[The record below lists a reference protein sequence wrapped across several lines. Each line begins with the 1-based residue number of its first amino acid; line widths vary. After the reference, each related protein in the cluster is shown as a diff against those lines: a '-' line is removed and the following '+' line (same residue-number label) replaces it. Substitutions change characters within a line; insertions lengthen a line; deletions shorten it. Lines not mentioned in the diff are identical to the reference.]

1 MIIVGYLLFLIV
13 YHICLWKLFGKM
25 GISKWKSLFPIYNE
39 YLLCKKVNISK
50 KIMIGYLIVEGL
62 RLVNR
67 IIWFIYILL
76 LYSSRFIAYTI
87 LWMLESYISF
97 GILLMFFVI
106 LTILFISM
114 RGYVFYK
121 ISISFRKKQMT
132 SILWIVFGIITGL
145 YIL

>member
-1 MIIVGYLLFLIV
+1 
-13 YHICLWKLFGKM
+13 
-25 GISKWKSLFPIYNE
+25 
-39 YLLCKKVNISK
+39 
-50 KIMIGYLIVEGL
+50 MIGYLIVEGL

-76 LYSSRFIAYTI
+76 LYSSRFIAYMI
-87 LWMLESYISF
+87 LWMLDSYISF
-97 GILLMFFVI
+97 GILLMVFVI

-121 ISISFRKKQMT
+121 ISISFRRKQMT
-132 SILWIVFGIITGL
+132 SILWIIFGIITEL